1 MNKYLIDWRIF
12 IEQRLPYVLR
22 KPLHFAWVRSLIA
35 PFISLHDVFITA
47 AAMFRIK
54 AKITPQVRI
63 LRGALNDAFDAVER
77 RIIIVDGVQEPFLF
91 IYNASENKPLFLK
104 KFLTSSSVASFEVHI
119 PTAIVSQKDVIYFFV
134 KTHKLAGVKFKIVV
148 V

>member
-22 KPLHFAWVRSLIA
+22 KPLHFAWIQSLIA
-35 PFISLHDVFITA
+35 PFIALHDGFKTA

-54 AKITPQVRI
+54 ATITPQVRI

-91 IYNASENKPLFLK
+91 IYNGSENKPLFLK
-104 KFLTSSSVASFEVHI
+104 KYLTSSSVASFEVHI
-119 PTAIVSQKDVIYFFV
+119 PAALLSQKDVINFFV